1 MLARG
6 VTICM
11 VTAFT
16 VSKCYSFWQHWHRHS
31 VTWNAADMLLSSEV
45 CTQPYLRM
53 GVGQFD
59 NCDSA
64 SACVSIP
71 PVCRALYDVAE
82 ELHVCGQSRCAIL
95 YMDITDRLVYVLP
108 MALALVVLVVFKCGI
123 GYRVE
128 QANQSIEEYCLPSR
142 SVKHKSQ

>member
-11 VTAFT
+11 VIAFT

-31 VTWNAADMLLSSEV
+31 VTWHSADMLLSSDV
-45 CTQPYLRM
+45 CMQPYLRM
-53 GVGQFD
+53 SVGEFD

-64 SACVSIP
+64 SEFVSIP
-71 PVCRALYDVAE
+71 PLCRALYDVAE

-95 YMDITDRLVYVLP
+95 YMDITDRLVYILP
-108 MALALVVLVVFKCGI
+108 MALALVVLVICKCGI
-123 GYRVE
+123 GYRSE
-128 QANQSIEEYCLPSR
+128 QAKHSINEYHLPCR
-142 SVKHKSQ
+142 SIKRKNE